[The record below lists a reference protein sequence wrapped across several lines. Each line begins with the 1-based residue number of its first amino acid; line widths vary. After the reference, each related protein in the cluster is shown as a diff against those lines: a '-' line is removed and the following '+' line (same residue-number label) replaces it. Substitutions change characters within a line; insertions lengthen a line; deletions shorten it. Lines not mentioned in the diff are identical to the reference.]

1 MEDAAPL
8 IPLLTR
14 PKPTMDVRNVK
25 LPSTSKV
32 DRVIPTETVRG
43 LAASENSNKAPEVGI
58 EAADAANEWNCNFS
72 TSDSDASMMEGG
84 IATENDVGCPS
95 NPVNNDATCQQS
107 QPNQPI
113 HGVEDAVEK
122 KVPIQK
128 QDDELGT
135 KSITIDST
143 LRGTSMTNS
152 TSPSSSDDGSVSST
166 SSDGTSSFSSS
177 SSSSSSSTR

>member
-1 MEDAAPL
+1 MDDAAPL

-32 DRVIPTETVRG
+32 DKVIPTETVRLDG
-43 LAASENSNKAPEVGI
+43 RASDNSNKAPEVGA

-72 TSDSDASMMEGG
+72 TSDSDASMEGG

-113 HGVEDAVEK
+113 HCVEDAVEK

-135 KSITIDST
+135 KRITIDST

-177 SSSSSSSTR
+177 SSSSSSSTL